1 MNLPKVI
8 ADLVAA
14 QNNFDSTAYVKCFS
28 DEAVVQDEGKTHN
41 GKKEIEAWI
50 TDSNERYR
58 ATIKPLSYEEHKKE
72 SILKTETSG
81 NFPGSP
87 IVLNYHL
94 VISDGLIQLL
104 NFTV

>member
-28 DEAVVQDEGKTHN
+28 ENAVVKDEGKTHN
-41 GKKEIEAWI
+41 GTKEIEAWI
-50 TDSNERYR
+50 ADSNERYR
-58 ATIKPLSYEEHKKE
+58 ATIKVVGYEEHKTE
-72 SILKTETSG
+72 SILKAETSG
-81 NFPGSP
+81 SFPESP

-94 VISDGLIQLL
+94 VITDGLIRSLK
-104 NFTV
+104 FTV

>member
-14 QNNFDSTAYVKCFS
+14 QNSFESAAYVKCFS
-28 DEAVVQDEGKTHN
+28 ENAIVQDEGKTHN
-41 GKKEIEAWI
+41 GTSEIKEWI
-50 TDSNERYR
+50 DDSYERYR
-58 ATIKPLSYEEHKKE
+58 ATIEPLSYEEHKTE
-72 SILKTETSG
+72 SILKAETSG

-94 VISDGLIQLL
+94 VLIGGLIQSLK
-104 NFTV
+104 FTV